1 MLPQF
6 KVTSELKWSKEYLH
20 LITSLLPNLTV
31 ALAPPTITCYRH
43 LLFLDRLNYLQNGG
57 LLGGLRSADTV
68 RALVYQRFRVSPPAT
83 LSALVLHRS
92 GSRAWKSQYQIMQL
106 VRRIAFRFNATVRH
120 SDLVGYDL
128 QKQVLLF
135 SQSDV
140 VIATHGAALT
150 NVMFMRPHTAV
161 VECFPP
167 YFYELTFET
176 ICGLEQVLYISVP
189 DFPRQALYAEA
200 VKYYRQGSFY
210 QKRRKFIDAAVFPP
224 PSQLYDAVV
233 RAFEFV
239 TRWRRSFRVTDQW
252 SESSSWLFV
261 R

>member
-1 MLPQF
+1 M
-6 KVTSELKWSKEYLH
+6 YH
-20 LITSLLPNLTV
+20 
-31 ALAPPTITCYRH
+31 
-43 LLFLDRLNYLQNGG
+43 
-57 LLGGLRSADTV
+57 
-68 RALVYQRFRVSPPAT
+68 RFRISPPPS

-92 GSRAWKSQYQIMQL
+92 GSRAWKSQNQIIQL
-106 VRRIAFRFNATVRH
+106 VRRIAIRFNATVSH

-128 QKQVLLF
+128 QKQVTLF

-140 VIATHGAALT
+140 VIAAHGAALT

-189 DFPRQALYAEA
+189 DFPRQAQYAVA

-210 QKRRKFIDAAVFPP
+210 QKRRKFIDDLEFPP
-224 PSQLYDAVV
+224 SSQLYDAIM
-233 RAFEFV
+233 RAFEYV
-239 TRWRRSFRVTDQW
+239 TRWRSVFRVIDQW
-252 SESSSWLFV
+252 SENRSW
-261 R
+261 